1 MSVIGRPY
9 VVALGRDLL
18 KGVALM
24 AMPIEDCF
32 AVLAARWSDELVVTS
47 AGNSSEVWWETTGDT
62 EKTFYLEAS
71 MSLSTMFAAGL
82 AMGYPDARVWA
93 FLGDGA
99 FVMNTGLLFVE
110 RDLALPN
117 MVSIIVA
124 NRCYGATDSVDLPT
138 RRDRLCRDGAR
149 GRNSNVFRFT
159 LQSSRPVSTR
169 RFGGPDRRPS
179 CWSSIR
185 PTATTRA
192 RRSTA
197 LS

>member
-1 MSVIGRPY
+1 MS
-9 VVALGRDLL
+9 
-18 KGVALM
+18 
-24 AMPIEDCF
+24 MPIEDCF
-32 AVLAARWSDELVVTS
+32 AVLASRWSDELVVTS

-124 NRCYGATDSVDLPT
+124 NRCYGATDSVELPAS
-138 RRDRLCRDGAR
+138 RMIDFAAMAR
-149 GRNSNVFRFT
+149 AAGIPHVFRFT
-159 LQSSRPVSTR
+159 STDELKAGFDQAFGGTGPTTIVLELDPPAR
-169 RFGGPDRRPS
+169 HYKSPPFDGPELKYRFG
-179 CWSSIR
+179 
-185 PTATTRA
+185 RA
-192 RRSTA
+192 LEKRFSRKV
-197 LS
+197 LP